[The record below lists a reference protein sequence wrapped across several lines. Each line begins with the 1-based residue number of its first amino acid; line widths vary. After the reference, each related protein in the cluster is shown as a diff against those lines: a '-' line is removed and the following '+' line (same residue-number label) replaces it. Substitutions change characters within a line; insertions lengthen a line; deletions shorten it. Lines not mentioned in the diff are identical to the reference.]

1 MPATSTKASR
11 PPGDHGLVYPTS
23 IRAPWQDIS
32 TAPQTVEA
40 DAGVVV
46 SGVVVNPLAI
56 AAGGA
61 ASWLALEPGG
71 TQVALRLK
79 YPVAASVTIAPIV
92 RLCTQD
98 ENGVPGHAID
108 SGGATTVTLA
118 PVPATDIRDNA
129 SPQFA
134 YSEPALVDCLG
145 AAKFLAAIERA
156 LAGTGITGATIQAQ
170 VM

>member
-1 MPATSTKASR
+1 MPPTSTRASR
-11 PPGDHGLVYPTS
+11 PSGDHGVVYPVS
-23 IRAPWQDIS
+23 IRAPWQDIC

-46 SGVVVNPLAI
+46 GGVVVNPLAI
-56 AAGGA
+56 AANGA
-61 ASWLALEPGG
+61 SSWIALEPG

-79 YPVAASVTIAPIV
+79 YPVAASVSTAPIV

-98 ENGVPGHAID
+98 ENSVPGHAFAD
-108 SGGATTVTLA
+108 SGTTVTLT
-118 PVPATDIRDNA
+118 PVPATDVRDNA

-134 YSEPALVDCLG
+134 YSEPTLIDCLG
-145 AAKFLAAIERA
+145 AAKFLAGIERA